1 MSKDLKSIYNKIA
14 EDWFKDHQEDA
25 LLNSGTDKF
34 VSFLKT
40 NSLVLDVGCG
50 AGIKSKYLI
59 SKGLRVVGIDFS
71 EKMIEIARREVPDT
85 KFQVADIAEQLEFD
99 EQFDGIFAQAVLLHI
114 PKKDIKQVLTNLLKP
129 LKPKGYFYIA
139 VKGIKE
145 GQSEEQIIKENDYG
159 YEYERFFSFYSSE
172 EINENI
178 KELGLNKVSE
188 DIISAGKI
196 DWIQVIAQK

>member
-1 MSKDLKSIYNKIA
+1 MSKDLKSTYNKIA
-14 EDWFKDHQEDA
+14 KDWLKDHQEDTWWI
-25 LLNSGTDKF
+25 SDTDKF

-40 NSLVLDVGCG
+40 NGLVLDVGCG
-50 AGIKSKYLI
+50 AGVKSKYLI
-59 SKGLRVVGIDFS
+59 SKGFRVVGIDFS
-71 EKMIEIARREVPDT
+71 EKMIEIARREVPDA

-139 VKGIKE
+139 VKEIKE
-145 GQSEEQIIKENDYG
+145 GQPEEQIIKENDYG

-188 DIISAGKI
+188 DITSTGKT
-196 DWIQVIAQK
+196 DWIEVIAQK